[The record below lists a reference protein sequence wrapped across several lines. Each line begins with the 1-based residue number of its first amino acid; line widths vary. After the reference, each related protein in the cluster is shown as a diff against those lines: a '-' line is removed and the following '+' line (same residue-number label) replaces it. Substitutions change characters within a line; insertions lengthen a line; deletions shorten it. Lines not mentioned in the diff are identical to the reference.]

1 MNEIFYNADAYF
13 RAAPKPCSQATPATI
28 RAGLCLGREYTVFH
42 QEEPIV
48 VLELEDAARAIYQ
61 AHKDLGGA
69 TQGALD
75 LGTLPALLSD
85 VVSTRKLLKDIG
97 FKGKYRIRFYGGKEY
112 VIFSG
117 HAGLRN
123 IIKGTRYLA
132 RNNQI
137 VDIGIGSLGMQK
149 ALRGNVI
156 LTIIAYTS
164 LEIINYAVNDDV
176 ILSDV
181 LANILID
188 TSVAAISMGIGSVL
202 TYSALAMLGA
212 ISIPGIAVAGISIV
226 VGMIAGAAI
235 SSFINEDL
243 RDTVSDAFTTFGQK
257 SAELT
262 SKAVDN
268 VIEAVELGLV
278 HPMEII
284 DDASSGLSHRL
295 SEYRRR
301 LQLHSIR

>member
-13 RAAPKPCSQATPATI
+13 RAVPKPCSQATPATI

-132 RNNQI
+132 KTQQMI
-137 VDIGIGSLGMQK
+137 DIGLGGQGMRK
-149 ALRGNVI
+149 VARGNII
-156 LTIIAYTS
+156 LTLFVYTG
-164 LEIINYAVNDDV
+164 LEVINYVTSDDAL
-176 ILSDV
+176 LSEMF
-181 LANILID
+181 ANIAVDASI
-188 TSVAAISMGIGSVL
+188 AAISTGIGTLAAYGLLAVSGL
-202 TYSALAMLGA
+202 AL
-212 ISIPGIAVAGISIV
+212 PGIVVAGIAIV
-226 VGMIAGAAI
+226 VGMGVGSLITSAI
-235 SSFINEDL
+235 DEDL
-243 RDTVSDAFTTFGQK
+243 RSDVGGALRSFAETVSRSVDTIAEA
-257 SAELT
+257 AELGM
-262 SKAVDN
+262 VRPLE
-268 VIEAVELGLV
+268 V
-278 HPMEII
+278 I
-284 DDASSGLSHRL
+284 DDASMGLAHRL
-295 SEYRRR
+295 NERRR
-301 LQLHSIR
+301 QIHHIR